1 MSHVDHSQV
10 SELMFNYDRH
20 ARCLAEAPQFVFE
33 VLMGIDMDNVSRV
46 LVAGFLLF
54 GAAMVLLALL
64 GDYLVGIR

>member
-1 MSHVDHSQV
+1 M
-10 SELMFNYDRH
+10 LNYDRRTLGAWH
-20 ARCLAEAPQFVFE
+20 KRRSSWSKVCWK
-33 VLMGIDMDNVSRV
+33 IDMDNVIRV